1 MRIRG
6 DQIDWWHPDQV
17 TVAQQAYLRRL
28 EELRELLNRHLYL
41 SLITQEAHYALYPP
55 QTCYQRH
62 LDRFQDAPERTVST
76 VFYLNSDWHAE
87 EGGQLRLHLAGG
99 IQDLLP
105 SWNRLVL
112 FRSTDIEHEVLPA
125 TRERL
130 SITGWLRCRST
141 LPIPVVHEV
150 V

>member
-76 VFYLNSDWHAE
+76 VFYLNLDWHAE
-87 EGGQLRLHLAGG
+87 EGGQLCLHLAERL
-99 IQDLLP
+99 QDLLL
-105 SWNRLVL
+105 SRNRLVL
-112 FRSTDIEHEVLPA
+112 FRSVDIQHEVLLA

-130 SITGWLRCRST
+130 SIICWLRYRSA
-141 LPIPVVHEV
+141 LPIPVAHGIV
-150 V
+150 